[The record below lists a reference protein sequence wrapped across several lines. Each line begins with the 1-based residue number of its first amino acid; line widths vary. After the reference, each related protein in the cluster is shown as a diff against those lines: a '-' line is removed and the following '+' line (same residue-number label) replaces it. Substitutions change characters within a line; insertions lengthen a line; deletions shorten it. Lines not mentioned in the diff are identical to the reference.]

1 MAFLNWDDSLSV
13 RVTSIDNQHKKLIA
27 MINDFY
33 EGIVKGSSTE
43 GLVKL
48 IAAMKNYTV
57 EHFTHEEGVMKKIN
71 YPDFPAHKKQHEL
84 FVAKV
89 AEVEEKT
96 KSGKLVLS
104 VEITN
109 FLKDWLKNHINVTD
123 KKYSDYFIKNG
134 IK

>member
-1 MAFLNWDDSLSV
+1 MALINWDDSLSV
-13 RVTSIDNQHKKLIA
+13 KVTSIDNQHKKLIA

-33 EGIVKGSSTE
+33 DGIVKGSSKE
-43 GLVKL
+43 SLVKL
-48 IAAMKNYTV
+48 VAAMKNYTV
-57 EHFTHEEGVMKKIN
+57 EHFSHEEIVMQKVG
-71 YPDFPAHKKQHEL
+71 YPDFQAHKKQHEM

-96 KSGKLVLS
+96 KSGKLVVS
-104 VEITN
+104 VELTN
-109 FLKDWLKNHINVTD
+109 FLKDWLKNHINVID

>member
-1 MAFLNWDDSLSV
+1 MALINWDDSLSV
-13 RVTSIDNQHKKLIA
+13 KVGSIDNQHKKLIN

-33 EGIVKGSSTE
+33 DGIVKGSSTDS
-43 GLVKL
+43 LVKL
-48 IAAMKNYTV
+48 VAAMKNYTV
-57 EHFTHEEGVMKKIN
+57 EHFSHEEGVMQKVG
-71 YPDFPAHKKQHEL
+71 YPDFPAHKKQHEM

-96 KSGKLVLS
+96 KSGKLVVS
-104 VEITN
+104 VELTN
-109 FLKDWLKNHINVTD
+109 FLKDWLKNHINVID